1 MLPTQKSIDKLSYQI
16 IGAAIEVHKRLGP
29 GLLESIYHKCMAIEL
44 ATQNIR
50 FASELVIPIEYKG
63 HFLDAQLRCDFLV
76 EEQIVV
82 EIKSVS
88 EILPIHQAQII
99 NYLNLLKAPKGVLI
113 NFNVVNIFHNGQKT
127 FVNKYYERLDNVKPY
142 QRNHHA
148 SHLKTIT
155 QHRHI
160 ESIDLTNEVE
170 FHFL

>member
-63 HFLDAQLRCDFLV
+63 HLLDTQLRCDFLV

-99 NYLNLLKAPKGVLI
+99 NYLNLLKVPKGVLI

-127 FVNKYYERLDNVKPY
+127 FVNKYYERLDN
-142 QRNHHA
+142 A
-148 SHLKTIT
+148 
-155 QHRHI
+155 
-160 ESIDLTNEVE
+160 
-170 FHFL
+170 